1 MLSLF
6 SLGCPLSAS
15 SVPLSDVN
23 GPEDLLPCFLE
34 HYRQSTDLESLE
46 DLSHVTVD
54 SAQFYLRDASSDSL
68 LPLEEVSQINDGST
82 IAVLIEGS
90 GADPGAA
97 EAAEGSD
104 KAASAM
110 DSGAA
115 SATNGASGADG
126 AEESEAERLRREVA
140 ELKRRL
146 SETAAATAAGGGRG
160 GNGGA
165 AASSSGHHRGDGKDG
180 RKQSGKQRS
189 RAHRAQHSTETHYRP
204 PPDRPT
210 HSAASL
216 SQSPLTGPLPLPLCC
231 VKRPLALALTSAALA
246 EPVRV
251 A

>member
-104 KAASAM
+104 KA
-110 DSGAA
+110 
-115 SATNGASGADG
+115 
-126 AEESEAERLRREVA
+126 
-140 ELKRRL
+140 RL
-146 SETAAATAAGGGRG
+146 SNGQRRGVGHQRRVGRG
-160 GNGGA
+160 RRGGE
-165 AASSSGHHRGDGKDG
+165 RG
-180 RKQSGKQRS
+180 
-189 RAHRAQHSTETHYRP
+189 RAP
-204 PPDRPT
+204 PPR
-210 HSAASL
+210 
-216 SQSPLTGPLPLPLCC
+216 G
-231 VKRPLALALTSAALA
+231 R
-246 EPVRV
+246 
-251 A
+251 